1 MWITSLV
8 AQRVKNLPAN
18 VGDAGSIPGS
28 KRSPGEG
35 NGNPL
40 HYSCLGNP
48 MDIGVWQSTPMT
60 SQKLDMIW
68 KLNSSNNFVWIYALF
83 LFSESV
89 VEWLDHMV
97 GVHSRKLSNYF
108 PKFLSHFTFLHQHK
122 RILAPSP
129 RPQNSMWSGFFKLS
143 LSIKIAFV
151 IQCGLNWHFPIVEN
165 CWVSFMHISPSSL
178 LKFLSILHFLS

>member
-1 MWITSLV
+1 MQVRSLGQKDPLEKEM
-8 AQRVKNLPAN
+8 ATH
-18 VGDAGSIPGS
+18 SIILAWEIPWTLES
-28 KRSPGEG
+28 G
-35 NGNPL
+35 N
-40 HYSCLGNP
+40 
-48 MDIGVWQSTPMT
+48 IQPMT

>member
-1 MWITSLV
+1 MQVRSLGQKDPLEKEM
-8 AQRVKNLPAN
+8 ATHSIILAWEIPWTLES
-18 VGDAGSIPGS
+18 GS
-28 KRSPGEG
+28 
-35 NGNPL
+35 L
-40 HYSCLGNP
+40 
-48 MDIGVWQSTPMT
+48 QPMT

-83 LFSESV
+83 LFSKSV